1 MVEQSLTSGHAL
13 YPGTFDPP
21 TLGHVSIIK
30 RAARLFGKLTIGVAS
45 LSEKTPLLNS
55 EQRINLLKAIF
66 KGEKNIDV
74 KPFTGLLVDFARTER
89 AGVIVRGLRNINDFD
104 FEYRMSVTNNHC
116 LPGLETIFLM
126 SDPETGYI
134 SSTLVK
140 QIASQGGDISEFVP
154 EEVVKLL
161 REGK

>member
-1 MVEQSLTSGHAL
+1 MAEQSLTSGHAL

-45 LSEKTPLLNS
+45 LSEKNPLLSS
-55 EQRINLLKAIF
+55 EQRINLLKDIF
-66 KGEKNIDV
+66 RNDKNIDV
-74 KPFTGLLVDFARTER
+74 KPFAGLLVDFAKAEK

-104 FEYRMSVTNNHC
+104 FEYRMSVTNSHC

-126 SDPETGYI
+126 SDPDTGYI

-154 EEVVKLL
+154 EEVVRLL
-161 REGK
+161 KEGR